1 MIQVFASDYDGTLF
15 RNSKV
20 SQKDLEA
27 IKAFQRRGHK
37 FGIVT
42 GRTMHSICAE
52 IDKYGIPVDFIVGIN
67 GGVVLSYDHQE
78 LFLSNLNQNVVDSLI
93 VDIEAF
99 GVLFYGVNDGYRLS
113 RVVMDASIQPVKPN
127 IPLTDLSD
135 LKHER
140 GVQAMYV
147 VTQSQD
153 KALALTHDINEK
165 YGDRGVVAYQ
175 NVSAVDIGMRGIS
188 KATGLQEILDFYHFE
203 GPVYTMGDSYND
215 LPMIDAFCGFVVSDG
230 ESSLKAMAQAVFP
243 SVGDAICSLLDKK

>member
-15 RNSKV
+15 RNSEV
-20 SQKDLEA
+20 SPKDLEA
-27 IKAFQRRGHK
+27 IKAFQALGHK

-42 GRTMHSICAE
+42 GRTIHSICAK
-52 IDKYGIPVDFIVGIN
+52 IDKFGIPVDFIVGIN
-67 GGVVLSYDHQE
+67 GGVVLSYDHKE

-113 RVVMDASIQPVKPN
+113 RVVMDASIQPVTPN
-127 IPLTDLSD
+127 IPLTDLLD
-135 LKHER
+135 LKHDR

-153 KALALTHDINEK
+153 KALALTNDINEK

-188 KATGLQEILDFYHFE
+188 KATGLQKIIDYYRFD
-203 GPVYTMGDSYND
+203 GPIYTMGDSYND
-215 LPMIDAFCGFVVSDG
+215 IPMIKAFCGFVVSEG
-230 ESSLKAMAQAVFP
+230 EPSVKAMGIADFP
-243 SVGDAICSLLDKK
+243 SVGDAIYSLLDKK

>member
-42 GRTMHSICAE
+42 GRTIHSICAE

-67 GGVVLSYDHQE
+67 GGIVLSYDHKE

-113 RVVMDASIQPVKPN
+113 RVVMDASIQPVTPN
-127 IPLTDLSD
+127 IPLTDLLD
-135 LKHER
+135 LKHDR

-153 KALALTHDINEK
+153 KALALTNDINEK

-188 KATGLQEILDFYHFE
+188 KATGLQKIIDYYRFD
-203 GPVYTMGDSYND
+203 GPIYTMGDSYND
-215 LPMIDAFCGFVVSDG
+215 IPMIKAFCGFVVSEG
-230 ESSLKAMAQAVFP
+230 EPSVKAMGIADFP
-243 SVGDAICSLLDKK
+243 SVGDAIYSLLDKK